1 MTLDELRDL
10 IAERARTRPT
20 GSSTAALLEGG
31 VHAAGKK
38 VVEEAAELWM
48 AAEHEGAERTA
59 EEAAQLLYHVLVLLE
74 ARGVPLDEV
83 YARL

>member
-1 MTLDELRDL
+1 
-10 IAERARTRPT
+10 
-20 GSSTAALLEGG
+20 
-31 VHAAGKK
+31 
-38 VVEEAAELWM
+38 M
-48 AAEHEGAERTA
+48 AAEHEGTERAA